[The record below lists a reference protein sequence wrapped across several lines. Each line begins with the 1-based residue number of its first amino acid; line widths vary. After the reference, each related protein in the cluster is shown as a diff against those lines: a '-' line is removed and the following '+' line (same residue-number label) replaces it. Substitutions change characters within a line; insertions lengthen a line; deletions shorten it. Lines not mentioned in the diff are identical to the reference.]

1 MTAPKLQ
8 RAAFQF
14 ADRTSARLA
23 ELDSGATFHAT
34 VTTVAA
40 GAARDG
46 NALVQV
52 KYRGRAVTCA
62 GYPAAYS
69 PAVGDRVLCLIT
81 RDHQLAILHR
91 SVGAP

>member
-1 MTAPKLQ
+1 MTSPRLQ

-14 ADRTSARLA
+14 ADRNSERLA
-23 ELDSGATFHAT
+23 DLDSGATFYAT

-40 GAARDG
+40 GAAGDR

-52 KYRGRAVTCA
+52 TYRGRANTCA
-62 GYPAAYS
+62 GYPDGYT

-91 SVGAP
+91 AVGAP